1 MKGTRQQSRNS
12 TRVSGVTTLKMTIL
26 VLGLVIG
33 KSDKLK
39 LVTPERQGLGLGFY
53 IPSS

>member
-1 MKGTRQQSRNS
+1 MKGNRKSIRAI
-12 TRVSGVTTLKMTIL
+12 VSGVTTLKMTIL

-33 KSDKLK
+33 KSDKVK